1 MVASLCNWLYGVFV
15 LWGFAKFSRSR
26 MLVFVALTFPVG
38 PSIVLILLGL
48 LAGLQLCFVT
58 NPSVSVGTIWV
69 LFFLPSQLAQRI
81 GIYLGLDRADIKS
94 HARPA
99 TASGFENT
107 NRNRALCVV

>member
-1 MVASLCNWLYGVFV
+1 MVASLCNWLYGCFV

-58 NPSVSVGTIWV
+58 NPSASVGMIWV
-69 LFFLPSQLAQRI
+69 LF
-81 GIYLGLDRADIKS
+81 
-94 HARPA
+94 
-99 TASGFENT
+99 
-107 NRNRALCVV
+107 

>member
-1 MVASLCNWLYGVFV
+1 MQDRSGLSADLRTQIFV

-58 NPSVSVGTIWV
+58 NPARKWLS
-69 LFFLPSQLAQRI
+69 
-81 GIYLGLDRADIKS
+81 RA
-94 HARPA
+94 
-99 TASGFENT
+99 
-107 NRNRALCVV
+107 